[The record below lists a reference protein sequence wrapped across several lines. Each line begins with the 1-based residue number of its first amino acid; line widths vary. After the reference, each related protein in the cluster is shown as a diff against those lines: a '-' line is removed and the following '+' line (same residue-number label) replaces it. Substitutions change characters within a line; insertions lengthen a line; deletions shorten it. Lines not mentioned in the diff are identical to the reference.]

1 MGLFSFRRKKQSPE
15 EQAEMLYTEGMT
27 LIANNMWDTAYHS
40 IRQAADLGHRGAIG
54 QLAMMH
60 IFGQGCE
67 QDPET
72 GLTLLHRAVEL
83 GNLYACYAF
92 SVLYDHGVPGVTVQ
106 EAEAMCALAAN
117 AGMEEAA
124 ARMEQGFDM
133 EGSA

>member
-1 MGLFSFRRKKQSPE
+1 
-15 EQAEMLYTEGMT
+15 
-27 LIANNMWDTAYHS
+27 
-40 IRQAADLGHRGAIG
+40 
-54 QLAMMH
+54 MMH

-92 SVLYDHGVPGVTVQ
+92 SVLYDHGVPGVTAQ